1 MMSKLF
7 GGGEM
12 EDDRECDSDN
22 HGEQCT
28 YHRGDLWESDGVEA
42 RDSNVSLERRG
53 ASASDMV
60 RKRM

>member
-1 MMSKLF
+1 MTESVIPIITVNSAR
-7 GGGEM
+7 
-12 EDDRECDSDN
+12 D
-22 HGEQCT
+22 
-28 YHRGDLWESDGVEA
+28 HRGDLWESDGVEA